1 MAGELQDVI
10 LKMLESG
17 PHDRAAIMAANP
29 QIENDKQLANCLF
42 RLKQAGKIRKKENR
56 EYELGKS
63 QASATPR
70 AKRPR
75 VPRVAIDKLP
85 GKRRRRKGVATR
97 GAAQTD
103 PVGNIFEKA
112 LLDAQSAL
120 DEYVSQVG
128 DPRILAPLR
137 AMRDSA
143 RAALAAFVDSTTP

>member
-1 MAGELQDVI
+1 MAGELQDVV

-17 PHDRAAIMAANP
+17 PLDRAAIMAANP

-42 RLKQAGKIRKKENR
+42 RLKQAGKIRQKENR

-63 QASATPR
+63 AGGTPAR
-70 AKRPR
+70 GRPPR
-75 VPRVAIDKLP
+75 VPRVAMDKLP
-85 GKRRRRKGVATR
+85 GKRGHSKGAPIGR
-97 GAAQTD
+97 AAKTN
-103 PVGNIFEKA
+103 PVGSIFEKA

-120 DEYVSQVG
+120 DEYVSQIG

>member
-10 LKMLESG
+10 LKMLAAG
-17 PHDRAAIMAANP
+17 PLDRSAIMAANP
-29 QIENDKQLANCLF
+29 EIENDKQLSNCLF
-42 RLKQAGKIRKKENR
+42 RLKQAGKIRKNDADK
-56 EYELGKS
+56 YELGKS
-63 QASATPR
+63 QASSQRR

-75 VPRVAIDKLP
+75 VPRVAVDRLP
-85 GKRRRRKGVATR
+85 GKRRGRKPATAGPAKTEPAR
-97 GAAQTD
+97 G
-103 PVGNIFEKA
+103 IFEKA

-120 DEYVSQVG
+120 DEYVSQIG